1 MQCLHA
7 SMRSVHRVGLGLLL
21 KKLRLQQATE
31 DGDAED
37 WITQVVAEC
46 VPDGR
51 TNHGERT
58 TAVRVELY
66 SWHDE

>member
-1 MQCLHA
+1 MC
-7 SMRSVHRVGLGLLL
+7 SMRRILLEQV
-21 KKLRLQQATE
+21 RLQKATE
-31 DGDAED
+31 AGDAEF
-37 WITQVVAEC
+37 WITQVVAQC
-46 VPDGR
+46 VPDGQ